1 MSLRWNA
8 VLCVSIGLVAIA
20 FVAGVLFLAGP
31 PGGSTGQAPITK
43 TSLVTKTKVLSS
55 SAGALSPSGSSG
67 GPTGQNDTGKAP
79 VPETKILSRTS
90 GGAELQE
97 TMGMQPSEPNMT
109 VIAKTAAN
117 LSYSVNDIE
126 VVVTNPPLLIDLTV
140 IPETMTDTKWYVNR
154 TLTRKEEIVQ
164 VSGVSPYSFAEVS
177 VIEKETGRIVA
188 QEGFGRDNSVDLTRA
203 IKVYEPGKYL
213 VQLYGNEVAVQ
224 ALMSTRTL

>member
-55 SAGALSPSGSSG
+55 SAGALSSAGSSG
-67 GPTGQNDTGKAP
+67 GPTGQNDTKTP

-97 TMGMQPSEPNMT
+97 TMGVQPSEPNMT

-213 VQLYGNEVAVQ
+213 VQLYGNEVVVQ
-224 ALMSTRTL
+224 ALLSTRTL